1 MPPVKEVR
9 EIFTSEKPQV
19 NFANFSPLLP
29 SLTPPGS
36 SSEFQDQIPAGFQP
50 GKMSGPR

>member
-19 NFANFSPLLP
+19 NFSNFSPLLP
-29 SLTPPGS
+29 TLTPPG
-36 SSEFQDQIPAGFQP
+36 FQDQIPAGFQP